1 MTVGNLVVLS
11 KLLSCSNLF
20 GSHVTGCHSISGFC
34 WLFFTTIREEE
45 EAALEW
51 CSFHLVPRFEE
62 WSPSVVSENCEFNF
76 GKLHGTLLILTVVAG
91 LKFELLDLP
100 KRGRSHYVMSC
111 LFELC
116 HKVRSHL
123 PFTWWACLALCPHSL
138 LALPTKA
145 TILCLD
151 SL

>member
-1 MTVGNLVVLS
+1 MTVGNLVVLP
-11 KLLSCSNLF
+11 KLLSWSNLF
-20 GSHVTGCHSISGFC
+20 GSHVTGCHCISGFC
-34 WLFFTTIREEE
+34 WLFFTTIRQEE
-45 EAALEW
+45 EAELEW

-62 WSPSVVSENCEFNF
+62 WSQSVVSENCEFNF

-91 LKFELLDLP
+91 LKFELLNLL
-100 KRGRSHYVMSC
+100 KRGRSHHVMSC

-145 TILCLD
+145 RYCV
-151 SL
+151 